1 MPISNPV
8 AKVFTDPQVYP
19 TVEGEVHVNT
29 GTFTEASS
37 VSIGGITQPLDAE
50 LPDEGVPFN
59 FVLGRDVGVGETRG
73 RRPPNA
79 LHADGR
85 GGRSRRKERRSH

>member
-1 MPISNPV
+1 MTISKPV

-19 TVEGEVHVNT
+19 TLNGEVHVNT
-29 GTFTEASS
+29 GTFIEASS

-59 FVLGRDVGVGETRG
+59 FVLGRDEGVGEPEG
-73 RRPPNA
+73 DRPPRPLA
-79 LHADGR
+79 
-85 GGRSRRKERRSH
+85 